1 MSMSKS
7 KSVSKRP
14 KKYSEC
20 RKKPQAECIKLE
32 KCVYTNGLTHK
43 YCRLKNNKRGEVANE
58 TSPKKVKRTL
68 KLKPKDQDTK
78 EQDLD
83 AKERDTKE
91 RDTKSRDT
99 KDQVQDTKSRDTK
112 ARGVIQ
118 RFMNKTKHRRKALF
132 LRAVCLDSGVC
143 LAFGAY
149 EKEIKKHF
157 SGFANFEYATAP
169 IKRIGSP
176 SANGFINE
184 IQYDH
189 RGYKA
194 YAVLKS
200 AMRPGSDNLMYE
212 YVVGQY
218 VNKFNKRFPCFL
230 ETYGYYIYNNDI
242 KINDKMVWAFLKN
255 TKITSTMDTIKK
267 GLVLQKTTDYA
278 KACKQS
284 KYLAIL
290 IQHLKGI
297 QSIKHMVRNAH
308 FVTHELLNVLFQ
320 IYVPLSMVAN
330 TFTHYD
336 LHHENVNLYE
346 PAKDS
351 YIQFH
356 YHTGGNNVVS
366 FKSKYI
372 AKIIDYGR
380 SYFKDEESGEDSK
393 KIYTDLC
400 KEKKCNPECGYNTGF
415 SWLTQHPD
423 VSVSYWITSQ
433 TRNKSHDLR
442 LLNDLKGDLTR
453 YNTET
458 NLTAGVKAIMQK
470 LKYDTMYGTPEMDNN
485 GYPNTVNNIV
495 DAATMLFQYIKEENQ
510 VQLNENE
517 YLGKTK
523 LGDLH
528 IYCGQDDRRPMQFI
542 KA

>member
-1 MSMSKS
+1 MSKSNSMSKS
-7 KSVSKRP
+7 KSISKRP

-32 KCVYTNGLTHK
+32 KCVYTNGLTRK
-43 YCRLKNNKRGEVANE
+43 YCRLKNNKRGEETANE
-58 TSPKKVKRTL
+58 RSPKKVKRTL
-68 KLKPKDQDTK
+68 KLKPKDRDAK
-78 EQDLD
+78 DRD
-83 AKERDTKE
+83 AKE
-91 RDTKSRDT
+91 
-99 KDQVQDTKSRDTK
+99 RDTK

-149 EKEIKKHF
+149 ENDIKKHF

-200 AMRPGSDNLMYE
+200 SMRPGSDNLMYE

-242 KINDKMVWAFLKN
+242 KINDKMVWTFLKN
-255 TKITSTMDTIKK
+255 TKITATMDTIKK

-308 FVTHELLNVLFQ
+308 FVTHELLNMLFQ

-336 LHHENVNLYE
+336 LHHENANLYE

-400 KEKKCNPECGYNTGF
+400 KEKKCNPDCGYNTGF

-470 LKYDTMYGTPEMDNN
+470 LKYDTIYGTPEMEN

-517 YLGKTK
+517 YRGKIK

-542 KA
+542 KV